1 MKRILSL
8 GALALAFSASTASA
22 DPLMKYDYFDAAYQ
36 WTSTDSDFIDN
47 QNGLDTKI
55 SYSPID
61 NFAIEGGYNYARAD
75 ITGTDI
81 GSNSNSYTY
90 GVLGYYSIC
99 PGFDLLGRV
108 GGTHLNESFD
118 GHLIDIDNFSFDV
131 LGERVYA
138 GIGSRYLLTDD
149 IEFDANV
156 TYVDLNNASWTYSG
170 TGLLAVSENVALKAD
185 VAIDDDKDVALT
197 GGVRLAM

>member
-36 WTSTDSDFIDN
+36 WTSTDSDLIDN

-81 GSNSNSYTY
+81 GVNSNSYTY

-108 GGTHLNESFD
+108 GGTHLN
-118 GHLIDIDNFSFDV
+118 DNFSFDGTKISV
-131 LGERVYA
+131 SGERVYA

-156 TYVDLNNASWTYSG
+156 TYVDLDNASWTYSG

>member
-36 WTSTDSDFIDN
+36 WTSTDSDLIDN

-75 ITGTDI
+75 FTGTDI
-81 GSNSNSYTY
+81 GVNSNTYTY

-108 GGTHLNESFD
+108 GGTHLNANASVDGTKISESA
-118 GHLIDIDNFSFDV
+118 
-131 LGERVYA
+131 ERAYA

-156 TYVDLNNASWTYSG
+156 TYADLDTASWTYSG
-170 TGLLAVSENVALKAD
+170 TGFLTVSENVALKAD
-185 VAIDDDKDVALT
+185 VAIDDNDNVALT

>member
-1 MKRILSL
+1 MKRMLSL
-8 GALALAFSASTASA
+8 CALALAFSASTASA

-36 WTSTDSDFIDN
+36 WTSTDSDSFDN
-47 QNGLDTKI
+47 ANGLDTKI

-75 ITGTDI
+75 FTGTDI
-81 GSNSNSYTY
+81 GVNSNTYTY

-108 GGTHLNESFD
+108 GGTHLN
-118 GHLIDIDNFSFDV
+118 DNFSFDGTKISAS
-131 LGERVYA
+131 GERVYA

-156 TYVDLNNASWTYSG
+156 TYVDLDNASWTYSG

>member
-1 MKRILSL
+1 
-8 GALALAFSASTASA
+8 
-22 DPLMKYDYFDAAYQ
+22 MKYDYFDAAYQ
-36 WTSTDSDFIDN
+36 WNHTDSNSIDN
-47 QNGLDTKI
+47 TNGLDTKI

-81 GSNSNSYTY
+81 GVNNNTYTY

-108 GGTHLNESFD
+108 GGTHLNANASVD
-118 GHLIDIDNFSFDV
+118 GTKISASE
-131 LGERVYA
+131 ERVYG
-138 GIGSRYLLTDD
+138 GIGSRYLLTDE
-149 IEFDANV
+149 IEFDANI
-156 TYVDLNNASWTYSG
+156 TYADLDTANWTYSG
-170 TGLLAVSENVALKAD
+170 TGFLTVSENVALKAD
-185 VAIDDDKDVALT
+185 VAIDDNDNVALT

>member
-36 WTSTDSDFIDN
+36 WSYTDSADIDN
-47 QNGLDTKI
+47 SNGLDTKI

-75 ITGTDI
+75 ISGTDI
-81 GSNSNSYTY
+81 GVNSNTYTY

-108 GGTHLNESFD
+108 GGTHLNANASVD
-118 GHLIDIDNFSFDV
+118 GTKISASE
-131 LGERVYA
+131 ERVYG
-138 GIGSRYLLTDD
+138 GIGSRYLLTDE
-149 IEFDANV
+149 IEFDANI
-156 TYVDLNNASWTYSG
+156 TYADLDTASWTYSG
-170 TGLLAVSENVALKAD
+170 TGFLTVSENVALKAD
-185 VAIDDDKDVALT
+185 VAIDDNDNVALT

>member
-36 WTSTDSDFIDN
+36 WTSTDSDSFDN
-47 QNGLDTKI
+47 ANGLDTKI

-75 ITGTDI
+75 FTGTDI
-81 GSNSNSYTY
+81 GVNSNTYTY

-108 GGTHLNESFD
+108 GGTHLN
-118 GHLIDIDNFSFDV
+118 DNFSFDGTKISAS
-131 LGERVYA
+131 GERVYA

-156 TYVDLNNASWTYSG
+156 TYVDLDNASWTYSG

>member
-8 GALALAFSASTASA
+8 CALALAFSATTASA

-36 WTSTDSDFIDN
+36 WTSTDSDLIDN
-47 QNGLDTKI
+47 TNGLDTKI

-61 NFAIEGGYNYARAD
+61 NLAIEGGYNYARAD

-81 GSNSNSYTY
+81 GVNSNSYTY

-99 PGFDLLGRV
+99 PGFDLLGRF
-108 GGTHLNESFD
+108 GGTHLNANASVD
-118 GHLIDIDNFSFDV
+118 GTKISASE
-131 LGERVYA
+131 ERVYA

-149 IEFDANV
+149 IEFDANI
-156 TYVDLNNASWTYSG
+156 TYVDLDTASWTYSG

-185 VAIDDDKDVALT
+185 VAIDDDKDLALT

>member
-1 MKRILSL
+1 MKRMLSL
-8 GALALAFSASTASA
+8 CALALAFSASTASA

-36 WTSTDSDFIDN
+36 WTSTDSDLIDN
-47 QNGLDTKI
+47 TNGLDTKI

-61 NFAIEGGYNYARAD
+61 NLAIEGGYNYARAD

-81 GSNSNSYTY
+81 GVNSNTYTY

-108 GGTHLNESFD
+108 GGTHLNDNLSFD
-118 GHLIDIDNFSFDV
+118 GTKISAS
-131 LGERVYA
+131 GERVYA

-156 TYVDLNNASWTYSG
+156 TYVDLDNASWTYSG

>member
-8 GALALAFSASTASA
+8 CALALAFSATTASA

-36 WTSTDSDFIDN
+36 WTSTDSTDIDDA
-47 QNGLDTKI
+47 NGLDTRI
-55 SYSPID
+55 SYSPIK
-61 NFAIEGGYNYARAD
+61 NFAIEGGYNYARTD
-75 ITGTDI
+75 FTGTDLGLNI
-81 GSNSNSYTY
+81 NTYTY

-108 GGTHLNESFD
+108 GGTHLNVNTEVD
-118 GHLIDIDNFSFDV
+118 DITISASA
-131 LGERVYA
+131 ERAYA
-138 GIGSRYLLTDD
+138 GIGSRYLLTDE

-156 TYVDLNNASWTYSG
+156 TYTDLENSSWAYSG
-170 TGLLAVSENVALKAD
+170 TGLFTVSENVALKAD
-185 VAIDDDKDVALT
+185 VALDNDDNVVLT

>member
-1 MKRILSL
+1 MKRMLSL
-8 GALALAFSASTASA
+8 CALALAFSASTASA

-61 NFAIEGGYNYARAD
+61 NFAIEGGYNYASAD

-81 GSNSNSYTY
+81 GVNSNTYTY

-108 GGTHLNESFD
+108 GGKHYNQNATFD
-118 GHLIDIDNFSFDV
+118 DITASDSKD
-131 LGERVYA
+131 RVYA

-156 TYVDLNNASWTYSG
+156 TYVDLDNASWTYSG